1 MSPSRVLQFHK
12 VWGKKERLNL
22 ENDLHR
28 EQKKSRRNEVICEG
42 KGSYSSWSMLIL
54 VFYARPNKV
63 KKHKQNC
70 METKNKNCQV
80 HAIISFVSF
89 HYPILTF
96 NYLSN
101 WSSIPISLSSFI
113 PKSSPTQKQRKWEQE
128 SHAEIIARKFY
139 SLFFFSFL
147 LNCGFGNGCCCH
159 CNSLMKT
166 LQACMHRGVYEAVK
180 CKKQLFYSEATFG
193 VARNIFLQCF
203 ARGPSTVA
211 GTINRIDR
219 LFRHLQ

>member
-1 MSPSRVLQFHK
+1 
-12 VWGKKERLNL
+12 
-22 ENDLHR
+22 
-28 EQKKSRRNEVICEG
+28 
-42 KGSYSSWSMLIL
+42 MLKL
-54 VFYARPNKV
+54 VFYARHTV
-63 KKHKQNC
+63 KKQRNTHYFT
-70 METKNKNCQV
+70 ETKNKNCQV

-180 CKKQLFYSEATFG
+180 CKKQLFLQWSNIRCRTKHIFTVFRPGAFNCSGDNKQDWPFIPSFTVICQPKQFSLRKLSQLRSQTKWLQNIEA
-193 VARNIFLQCF
+193 
-203 ARGPSTVA
+203 
-211 GTINRIDR
+211 
-219 LFRHLQ
+219 